1 MRWVPIGAATLL
13 ALTTSLSLAK
23 DADERRFIRKGMKE
37 GEVVLRIGKP
47 DHETFI
53 RNVKGEPEEK
63 AWTYFP
69 DPRDPQ
75 TLTILTI
82 RAGVVDLVERKIS
95 R

>member
-1 MRWVPIGAATLL
+1 MQRAWVGAVAML
-13 ALTTSLSLAK
+13 ALTSTLTWAQ

-82 RAGVVDLVERKIS
+82 KAGIVELVERKIS

>member
-1 MRWVPIGAATLL
+1 MQRAWVGAVAML
-13 ALTTSLSLAK
+13 ALTGTLTWAQ

-63 AWTYFP
+63 AWTYSP

-82 RAGVVDLVERKIS
+82 KAGIVELVERKIS

>member
-1 MRWVPIGAATLL
+1 MQRAWVGAVAML
-13 ALTTSLSLAK
+13 ALTSTLTWAQ

-63 AWTYFP
+63 AWTYLP

-82 RAGVVDLVERKIS
+82 KAGIVELVERKIS

>member
-1 MRWVPIGAATLL
+1 MSWLRCGAGALL
-13 ALTTSLSLAK
+13 ASICTLTLAV

-37 GEVVLRIGKP
+37 GEVVMRIGKP

-53 RNVKGEPEEK
+53 RNIKGEPEEK

-82 RAGVVDLVERKIS
+82 KAGIVDSVERKIS